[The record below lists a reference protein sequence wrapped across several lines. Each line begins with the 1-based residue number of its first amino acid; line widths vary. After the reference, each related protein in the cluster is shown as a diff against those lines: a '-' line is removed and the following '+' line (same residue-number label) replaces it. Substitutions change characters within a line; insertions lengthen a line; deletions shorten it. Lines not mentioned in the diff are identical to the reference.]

1 MISLKSFCETLAP
14 AFGSTPAA
22 LYERQRALVRIGALP
37 EPVKGRGNGLPATPD
52 TVSMMMIAM
61 MVTDNLSDTDERV
74 VTLANARFDAV
85 TQKKKIGCLLTGA
98 WKFKDALAAILA
110 SEEIASR
117 VAVVSVFRRDLAGS
131 ISFYRGPR
139 RRVFESSRFGVSGR
153 FPGYNVE
160 ASFSGGLAGLSRRL
174 NAAELV
180 EKNEP

>member
-14 AFGSTPAA
+14 SFGSTPAA

-37 EPVKGRGNGLPATPD
+37 EPARGRGKGLPATPD
-52 TVSMMMIAM
+52 TVSMMIIAM
-61 MVTDNLSDTDERV
+61 MMTDNLADTDNRV
-74 VTLANARFDAV
+74 LTLANARFDAF

-110 SEEIASR
+110 SEEIAGR
-117 VAVVSVFRRDLAGS
+117 VAIISVSRRDLAGT

-139 RRVFESSRFGVSGR
+139 RGVFESSMFGVSGR

-160 ASFSGGLAGLSRRL
+160 ASFTGSLAGLARML

-180 EKNEP
+180 EVNEQ